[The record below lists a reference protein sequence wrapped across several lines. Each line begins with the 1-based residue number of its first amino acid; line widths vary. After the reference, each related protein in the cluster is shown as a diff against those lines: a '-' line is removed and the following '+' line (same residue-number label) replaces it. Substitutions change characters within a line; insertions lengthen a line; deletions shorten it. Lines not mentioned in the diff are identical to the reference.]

1 MTETATATPSRAR
14 RMIRSTA
21 ATLAATPAFVARHWK
36 AHALVG
42 AAALVTASAAGAAD
56 GSSAGWETFVPLPDY
71 ARGGGQTLVE
81 SVPIERYM
89 IDHAVDANPLNTIT
103 RAGNELAGAIF
114 SIGTFIAWILIV
126 VIQWILGT
134 STIAGDALQVT
145 DLLGAVTAETTA
157 WLFPTCLALAGV
169 GLWVSHQ
176 RDRSGASGL
185 ITLLVLAIAALGFS
199 IAPQAYVSGVENV
212 RGAGQSL
219 VAGMMPDTNGE
230 NAKPFA
236 YGSADFSGNTTDEM
250 FARKTTDAL
259 WRAGVATPWCMVEFG
274 SLPVCEKY
282 GPAMLD
288 IADRDQRTDDVIKKQ
303 MFSDDSIGG
312 KDGEAGQWI
321 HGEKWPQR
329 LGMAVLALV
338 VAGLLLF
345 MAARLVWKALI
356 AFLQALLLLVLGAVF
371 VTVGMIPGMPR
382 EWLKSWGGAFAG
394 ALLSTVTS
402 MLLLVVSMGAM
413 TGALANSNLS
423 WAQSYA
429 LALIVLAAASGLSTI
444 LDRAVSYAT
453 GDMPG
458 GGMGR
463 TISRVMRT
471 MLLRR
476 MLSGGRG
483 RAGAKGAAAAGA
495 AGKSGASG
503 RSGANA
509 GPRRRGMDT
518 VNKRMAALRRT
529 GQGAGSGTV
538 DRSTSTYSRA
548 DRAMTASTARAAT
561 AAGTPVAAPSA
572 ARAAKVSRAAEG
584 SHAPRSTPAQA
595 RDRKAERLNQR
606 QAAQAPATVKDR
618 PRNAQQEYQ
627 AAKADLIAAR
637 EGRQSTVAPA
647 PGSHSGRAAR
657 EQAQTTAQQPRVRA
671 EAPAT
676 SAPARGSHAVSATP
690 VQARERKAERIAAR
704 QANPAP
710 RAEAAPQQRPRPE
723 AAPAPHVEAAP
734 APRVEAAPASRT
746 ESKRSKP
753 QPEPRI
759 ERKTDSRLD
768 RRSGLRGGPQTLAP
782 NPRRKPQPATIRRR
796 PRPFRKDR

>member
-21 ATLAATPAFVARHWK
+21 ATIAATPAFVARHWK

-42 AAALVTASAAGAAD
+42 AAALVTASVAGAAN

-114 SIGTFIAWILIV
+114 SIGTFIAWILMV

-134 STIAGDALQVT
+134 STIAGDALQIT

-176 RDRSGASGL
+176 RDRSGGSGL
-185 ITLLVLAIAALGFS
+185 ITLLVLAIAAVGFS

-219 VAGMMPDTNGE
+219 VAGMMPDTNGD

-236 YGSADFSGNTTDEM
+236 YGSPDYSGNTVDEQ

-259 WRAGVATPWCMVEFG
+259 WRAGVVTPWCMVEFG

-371 VTVGMIPGMPR
+371 VTLGMIPGMPR

-394 ALLSTVTS
+394 ALLSSVTT

-413 TGALANSNLS
+413 TGALANPALS

-429 LALIVLAAASGLSTI
+429 LALIVLAAAGGLSAI
-444 LDRAVSYAT
+444 LDRLVSYAT

-471 MLLRR
+471 MMLRR
-476 MLSGGRG
+476 LLSGGRG
-483 RAGAKGAAAAGA
+483 RSGAKGAAAASA
-495 AGKSGASG
+495 AGTSAVAG
-503 RSGANA
+503 RSAANGGA
-509 GPRRRGMDT
+509 RRRTTDT
-518 VNKRMAALRRT
+518 VGKRIAALRRSGQTSPTRT
-529 GQGAGSGTV
+529 GSYRAPSAV
-538 DRSTSTYSRA
+538 DRSTPALSRA
-548 DRAMTASTARAAT
+548 ERAAT
-561 AAGTPVAAPSA
+561 SATTRAVTTAGTPVAAPSA
-572 ARAAKVSRAAEG
+572 VRAAKVARAAEG
-584 SHAPRSTPAQA
+584 SHAARSTPQSA
-595 RDRKAERLNQR
+595 RDRKAERLDQR
-606 QAAQAPATVKDR
+606 QAAQAPSSTRER
-618 PRNAQQEYQ
+618 PKNARQEYE

-637 EGRQSTVAPA
+637 EGRQSTTAP
-647 PGSHSGRAAR
+647 
-657 EQAQTTAQQPRVRA
+657 AQTTAQQPRVRA

-710 RAEAAPQQRPRPE
+710 RVEAAPQQRPRPE
-723 AAPAPHVEAAP
+723 SAPAPRVESAP

-782 NPRRKPQPATIRRR
+782 NPRRKPQPETIRRR